1 MNTIDKRHIL
11 DLMTNLA
18 PGSGVAEQESRDEE
32 TFFKNF
38 LPLPDHSRALE
49 PDILLILGG
58 RGAGKTE
65 LFLVLAYPRGLEAL
79 AAGHKQ
85 SLPFDPASSLWVSGF
100 GRTHVESKAFPAPE
114 ALSQQ
119 LDTQEPLKLR
129 AFWLGLVVG
138 RLLNTLDRST
148 VGTEWADS
156 LWPELRDCLRESSL
170 VSRWLPL
177 SKSRLEEVN
186 HALDKLDAALLRSNR
201 WLFITY
207 DELDRLL
214 PNYNRLSAPI
224 RELLALWLDRWRRWE
239 RIRPKIFLRN
249 DLFREEFLA
258 FPDASKLR
266 GHKVEITWQTS
277 SLYRLLAKRMANA
290 GEAILNYLRSY
301 VPRMPLRQARVL
313 GLLPDTSEPAFKAL
327 METMVGPYMGPDPR
341 KGVTYRWIPNH
352 LQDAAGQIAPRAFLK
367 LFALA
372 AESRRDK
379 ADQLAGTFLLRPA
392 DLQGALMETST
403 DRIRELQEEYPWMEA
418 LKESLK
424 DLEVPMDRQKFGAAL
439 RNTEWSQEAERMLP
453 DKSAPSVFGYLRD
466 IGVVAL
472 RTDGKVNVPEI
483 YMYGF
488 QLKRRGG
495 ISRPK

>member
-1 MNTIDKRHIL
+1 
-11 DLMTNLA
+11 
-18 PGSGVAEQESRDEE
+18 
-32 TFFKNF
+32 
-38 LPLPDHSRALE
+38 
-49 PDILLILGG
+49 
-58 RGAGKTE
+58 
-65 LFLVLAYPRGLEAL
+65 
-79 AAGHKQ
+79 
-85 SLPFDPASSLWVSGF
+85 
-100 GRTHVESKAFPAPE
+100 
-114 ALSQQ
+114 
-119 LDTQEPLKLR
+119 
-129 AFWLGLVVG
+129 
-138 RLLNTLDRST
+138 
-148 VGTEWADS
+148 
-156 LWPELRDCLRESSL
+156 
-170 VSRWLPL
+170 
-177 SKSRLEEVN
+177 
-186 HALDKLDAALLRSNR
+186 
-201 WLFITY
+201 
-207 DELDRLL
+207 
-214 PNYNRLSAPI
+214 
-224 RELLALWLDRWRRWE
+224 
-239 RIRPKIFLRN
+239 
-249 DLFREEFLA
+249 
-258 FPDASKLR
+258 
-266 GHKVEITWQTS
+266 
-277 SLYRLLAKRMANA
+277 MANA
-290 GEAILNYLRSY
+290 GEAILNYLSSY
-301 VPRMPLRQARVL
+301 VPRMRLRQARVL

-379 ADQLAGTFLLRPA
+379 ADQLAGTFLLRPT

-439 RNTEWSQEAERMLP
+439 KNTKWSQEAKRMLP